1 MSTGSIIPRP
11 LIKYT
16 NILSIYRINTYV
28 ISLTFLFYNKH
39 FDLELCYNNLFYIT
53 IVIFTSVKNIQN
65 TPLFFVQYFQNKTL
79 TLHALRVII

>member
-1 MSTGSIIPRP
+1 MSTGSIIPHP

-28 ISLTFLFYNKH
+28 ISLTFLFFNKY
-39 FDLELCYNNLFYIT
+39 FDAELCYNNLFYIT
-53 IVIFTSVKNIQN
+53 TVIFISVKNIQN
-65 TPLFFVQYFQNKTL
+65 IPLFFVQYFQNKTL

>member
-1 MSTGSIIPRP
+1 MSTGSIIPHP

-28 ISLTFLFYNKH
+28 ISLTFLFYNKL